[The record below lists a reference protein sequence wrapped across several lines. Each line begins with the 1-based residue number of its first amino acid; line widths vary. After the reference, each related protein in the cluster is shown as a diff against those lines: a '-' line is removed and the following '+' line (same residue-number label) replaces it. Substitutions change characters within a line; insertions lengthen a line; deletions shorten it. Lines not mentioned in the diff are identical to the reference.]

1 MSNEPPQCRHCD
13 ADMVPQDLTDEHGA
27 CARWICEDCT
37 QTFEELEAKVI
48 NWAKARRIIPNA
60 TPLSQYLKA
69 VSEIGELADAL
80 NKLDHTAMQD
90 AIGDTIVC
98 LINLCELSG
107 TSVTECLGLAYAQ
120 IKHRRGTLLA
130 SGVFIKEE
138 AK

>member
-1 MSNEPPQCRHCD
+1 MQS
-13 ADMVPQDLTDEHGA
+13 
-27 CARWICEDCT
+27 
-37 QTFEELEAKVI
+37 FEELEEKII

-69 VSEIGELADAL
+69 VSEIGELAEAL
-80 NKLDHTAMQD
+80 NKLDDAAMKD

-120 IKHRRGTLLA
+120 IKHRRGTMLA
-130 SGVFIKEE
+130 SGVFVKE
-138 AK
+138 AQP